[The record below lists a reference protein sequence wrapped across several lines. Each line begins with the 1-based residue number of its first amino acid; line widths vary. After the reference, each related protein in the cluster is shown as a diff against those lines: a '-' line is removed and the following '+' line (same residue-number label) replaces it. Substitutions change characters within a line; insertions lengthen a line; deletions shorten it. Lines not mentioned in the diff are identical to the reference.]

1 VRESSPLKFT
11 DLGPLTQEMT
21 ESALSVLVGLPLT
34 AFRKPIFVVFEFG
47 DQLLFKNRKGDDITL
62 AEWSFDVID
71 FWHVT
76 NNDTIVIGR
85 NDMPHRR
92 KGRSRRFFDRRT
104 PPRDPQQR
112 ARWQRA
118 RDFLDRVND
127 GRLRVI
133 SVSGGPAGAAC
144 IQLTDGY
151 AIRAFSAD
159 SDRGD
164 LWTLQNR
171 VTKYAFWAGTEGNGP
186 IAWHY
191 EREDIG

>member
-1 VRESSPLKFT
+1 MEVEQKNVIT
-11 DLGPLTQEMT
+11 ELGPLTDEMT
-21 ESALSVLVGLPLT
+21 EKALAVLVGLPLT
-34 AFRKPIFVVFEFG
+34 KFLKPIFVVFEFG
-47 DQLLFKNRKGDDITL
+47 DQLPFKNRKGEDITL
-62 AEWSFDVID
+62 AEWSFDIID

-76 NNDTIVIGR
+76 HNDTIVIGR

-92 KGRSRRFFDRRT
+92 KGRGRRFFERRT

-118 RDFLDRVND
+118 NDFLDRVDN
-127 GRLRVI
+127 GSLRVT
-133 SVSGGPAGAAC
+133 SVLGGPAGAAC

-171 VTKYAFWAGTEGNGP
+171 VTKYSFWAGTEGYGP
-186 IAWHY
+186 IALQY
-191 EREDIG
+191 ERKEAT